1 MHSSSS
7 AVTRHL
13 FCAVSIGGCLWKLA
27 VCNHG
32 NEIFQA
38 MSLNML
44 NWFPCYHQICWYS
57 ESYSSNPNNWKLHF
71 IEFPCGVGTFLHS
84 SLLVIRRPSETFC
97 SSWVCKHH
105 GNDKLHGTSQYQYKA
120 KNHKTWH
127 FDLWSSLIKH
137 LPRPSE
143 STSLKARMNKEP
155 HGPFPL
161 EPRMRHQ
168 MGHSIE
174 NTFMM
179 YPLRDLKL
187 SKWQWYIPN
196 DSTKCFIP
204 TLIGVSVIVTHSIN
218 MYQQFA
224 GRWR

>member
-32 NEIFQA
+32 NDIFQA

-44 NWFPCYHQICWYS
+44 NWFSCYHQICWYS
-57 ESYSSNPNNWKLHF
+57 ESYSSNPNNWKIAFTLSFFAVWAHSCTAHCLSF
-71 IEFPCGVGTFLHS
+71 VGPLRPFAAPGFASTTGMTNFME
-84 SLLVIRRPSETFC
+84 VFNINTKRKITRRDTLISD
-97 SSWVCKHH
+97 H
-105 GNDKLHGTSQYQYKA
+105 
-120 KNHKTWH
+120 
-127 FDLWSSLIKH
+127 LWSNTYPDRVKALPWKHEWIK
-137 LPRPSE
+137 S
-143 STSLKARMNKEP
+143 P
-155 HGPFPL
+155 HGPSPL
-161 EPRMRHQ
+161 EPRMRNQ

-187 SKWQWYIPN
+187 SNWQWYIPN
-196 DSTKCFIP
+196 DSY
-204 TLIGVSVIVTHSIN
+204 LRWLVSLS
-218 MYQQFA
+218 
-224 GRWR
+224 